1 MQNNCQKEAMY
12 SSNIF
17 IFSFISKLKKY
28 IKNLKKRETSKLKNE
43 NTNIPPNFSNL
54 DCNTKTEYLKKLI
67 KDENDSLD
75 LSTNFV
81 EINSP
86 YNRPYIELL
95 YPDISNNQLVTYV
108 SLNEDNY
115 AYSILGNDLEYDK
128 TLVLPESQR
137 CFVYNKSIIVP
148 PEFNIDN
155 TLFPKKKY
163 LKIKD
168 SELYQVMSIGVAVPI
183 VFPPTKHYETTL
195 VNRSS
200 IYVYN
205 SGTTVYLLV
214 DSLNK
219 KIYIMQSYCFKENE
233 NANPISLYLLKNK
246 LKNMPKGFSYVI
258 LTVSCKS
265 CLIAVSTIKTYP
277 ALVLRDELENS
288 YQYLYPEFN
297 SDIYS
302 QLDIN

>member
-183 VFPPTKHYETTL
+183 VFPPIKHYETTL

-265 CLIAVSTIKTYP
+265 CLIAVSTIKRYP

-297 SDIYS
+297 PDIYS
-302 QLDIN
+302 QLNIN